1 MISQYLVHQGQTGYL
16 KTLKMKM
23 KHWEIFLTL
32 LKQVQRKNIYI
43 ISNCSFPFLKD
54 TGKLFNLLCH
64 LSVRF
69 NKGIKK
75 NSVHTAVPV
84 LLGFVLTK
92 LSLFRGPMKHFSSI
106 DSAFTHLCV
115 WKKRSLFSVVT
126 NITEKIGI

>member
-1 MISQYLVHQGQTGYL
+1 M
-16 KTLKMKM
+16 
-23 KHWEIFLTL
+23 
-32 LKQVQRKNIYI
+32 
-43 ISNCSFPFLKD
+43 
-54 TGKLFNLLCH
+54 
-64 LSVRF
+64 RF

-75 NSVHTAVPV
+75 KIQFVPV

-126 NITEKIGI
+126 NITEKISISCIENDSALMKILMLTVKSSDDDDNPNIYKMKI

>member
-1 MISQYLVHQGQTGYL
+1 MLST
-16 KTLKMKM
+16 
-23 KHWEIFLTL
+23 F
-32 LKQVQRKNIYI
+32 
-43 ISNCSFPFLKD
+43 SFTFFKD

-75 NSVHTAVPV
+75 KIQFVPV

-115 WKKRSLFSVVT
+115 WKKRSLFSVVK
-126 NITEKIGI
+126 NINEKIGI